1 MKSIVISSLVLISWS
16 YMCLCELVY

>member
-1 MKSIVISSLVLISWS
+1 MKSIAISSLVLISWS